1 MKKQKDSVVFVRP
14 DALSEEVQVEQ
25 KTSTPSKNKKGSGL
39 NRSTLS
45 CEQQAEQWF

>member
-1 MKKQKDSVVFVRP
+1 MKKQKDSVVFVRH

-25 KTSTPSKNKKGSGL
+25 KTSTSSKNKKESGL
-39 NRSTLS
+39 NRSTLP